1 MIDVFCNPSVSGEG
15 DNTGPFENPR
25 LAAQQ
30 PLKPPVHQARIPVQ
44 DRSMHCETDIADI
57 VEHMTEDPVHGIRAV
72 NVIEWV
78 FETNIINDAVRQG
91 IQSL

>member
-1 MIDVFCNPSVSGEG
+1 MFCNAAVSGDG
-15 DNTGPFENPR
+15 DNTSPFENPR

-30 PLKPPVHQARIPVQ
+30 PLKPSVHQARIAFQ

-57 VEHMTEDPVHGIRAV
+57 VEYMTEDPVHGICAV
-72 NVIEWV
+72 HVIERD
-78 FETNIINDAVRQG
+78 FETNIIDDVVGQG